1 MVRKILLGMLCSLM
15 LSAVGVVQAATWQV
29 LGGSVYVDADPTAS
43 SPVFSSLLTPGSPG
57 VLIEGS
63 YQDQTYGSEIF
74 SVTRLASSDPSF
86 FWNYDMGFVTTP
98 YGDPVA
104 RPAPSIN
111 LTTNTADLSSFR
123 IHWYEVMFES
133 ANATNVP
140 ITRNLD
146 GSYHLTWQMVGGFSA
161 TGTATMTMDI
171 AAVPVP
177 AAAWLFGSGLLGLIG
192 IGRARAMSRNGGS
205 RRT

>member
-1 MVRKILLGMLCSLM
+1 MVRKILWGMLCSLM
-15 LSAVGVVQAATWQV
+15 LSAVGVAQAATWQV
-29 LGGSVYVDADPTAS
+29 LGGSVYVDADPAAS

-74 SVTRLASSDPSF
+74 SITRLASSDPNF
-86 FWNYDMGFVTTP
+86 FWDYDMGFVTTP
-98 YGDPVA
+98 YGDPA
-104 RPAPSIN
+104 TRPAPSID
-111 LTTNTADLSSFR
+111 LTTNTADLSSFMIR
-123 IHWYEVMFES
+123 WYEVIFES
-133 ANATNVP
+133 TNATNVP

-146 GSYHLTWQMVGGFSA
+146 GSYHLSWQMIGGFSA

-177 AAAWLFGSGLLGLIG
+177 AAVWLFGSGLVGLIG
-192 IGRARAMSRNGGS
+192 IGRAWAAPRNGS
-205 RRT
+205 RRA